1 MATNEM
7 AANEMAAN
15 EMAADEMAAN
25 EMAANEME
33 QNEIINRALSVVIS
47 NPEWVE
53 YIKDFD
59 GSAGFMFANSPLL
72 GDIKDAIDEE
82 NPIHSGASLAMCLQ
96 KCKKILN
103 KSVL

>member
-1 MATNEM
+1 MAANEM

-15 EMAADEMAAN
+15 EMA
-25 EMAANEME
+25 
-33 QNEIINRALSVVIS
+33 QNEIINRALSVVVS
-47 NPEWVE
+47 NPAWVE

-59 GSAGFMFANSPLL
+59 GPTGFMFAKSPLL
-72 GDIKDAIDEE
+72 DDIKDAIDEE

-103 KSVL
+103 NSVL